1 MAVPTLDASSVI
13 EPIRQLAASGRPGV
27 LAIITNIEGPSYRPL
42 GAMMAVFDDKTRV
55 GTLSSGCVEE
65 DIALH
70 ALDALE
76 EGQVKTAI
84 YGLGSPYADIQ
95 LPCGGGL
102 QITLVPLPEKAVLE
116 TICQRH
122 SNRQHAVLSVDLQ
135 SGTHSLSLKAKRPG
149 RNGNT
154 FNVRIEPELFFYVF
168 GKGPEATTFAGLVQS
183 AGYPNLLLSPDVE
196 TLDICAQ
203 AGCSTRHL
211 TSAHFPDDL
220 RPDARSAIL
229 LFFHDHEW
237 EPAILSKACA
247 TAAFYIG
254 AQGSKRAAE
263 MRLFEL
269 KELGLSQAEMAKI
282 KGPIGLIPS
291 VRDAR
296 KLAVSVLA
304 DVLNEA

>member
-13 EPIRQLAASGRPGV
+13 EPIRQLAASDQPGV

-42 GAMMAVFDDKTRV
+42 GAMMAVFGDKTRV

-70 ALDALE
+70 AMDALTT
-76 EGQVKTAI
+76 GQQRTVL
-84 YGLGSPYADIQ
+84 YGLGSPYKDIQ

-102 QITLVPLPEKAVLE
+102 EITLIPRPDKAVLD
-116 TICQRH
+116 TICDRH
-122 SNRQHAVLSVDLQ
+122 SNRQTTTLSVDL
-135 SGTHSLSLKAKRPG
+135 GTGAILITEGVATG
-149 RNGNT
+149 RDADR
-154 FNVRIEPELFFYVF
+154 FNICIEPELFFYVF

-183 AGYPNLLLSPDVE
+183 AGYPNLLLSPDAE
-196 TLDICAQ
+196 TLTIATQ
-203 AGCSTRHL
+203 AGCETRHL
-211 TSAHFPDDL
+211 ISAHFPDDL
-220 RPDARSAIL
+220 HPDAHSAIL

-237 EPAILSKACA
+237 EPPILRQSIQSE
-247 TAAFYIG
+247 AFFIG

-263 MRLFEL
+263 MRKLEL
-269 KELGLSQAEMAKI
+269 EALGVSQADLEQI

-296 KLAVSVLA
+296 RLAVSVLA
-304 DVLNEA
+304 DVLNER